1 MIEELLSRGRGRAV
15 PLTALCEATGKGER
29 EVRKQISRER
39 LAGALILSAME
50 NGGGY
55 YLPADGAE
63 VRSFARSM
71 AHRAAETMTIARLA
85 EDAAADLDGQTML
98 EGWQNG

>member
-1 MIEELLSRGRGRAV
+1 MIEELLSRGRGHAV
-15 PLTALCEATGKGER
+15 PLRALCAATGKGER

-63 VRSFARSM
+63 VRSFSRSM

-85 EDAAADLDGQTML
+85 ENAAAELDGQEIL
-98 EGWQNG
+98 PGW